1 MVNYPH
7 LMFTGTYS
15 EMVKEQRIKETEERQ
30 KDREEAEREGCG
42 VQNKAVYIV
51 VTSCI
56 MVYGGHFWRGSVGWY
71 ITGTFWNVLI
81 NAQIV
86 QAGESRNN
94 IGLTFTAT
102 TWSSSQNVCECCKV
116 LHNV

>member
-56 MVYGGHFWRGSVGWY
+56 MVYGHCSPAASMGNGDTIFSGP
-71 ITGTFWNVLI
+71 
-81 NAQIV
+81 
-86 QAGESRNN
+86 RNLLCMVVK
-94 IGLTFTAT
+94 II
-102 TWSSSQNVCECCKV
+102 SK
-116 LHNV
+116 HK